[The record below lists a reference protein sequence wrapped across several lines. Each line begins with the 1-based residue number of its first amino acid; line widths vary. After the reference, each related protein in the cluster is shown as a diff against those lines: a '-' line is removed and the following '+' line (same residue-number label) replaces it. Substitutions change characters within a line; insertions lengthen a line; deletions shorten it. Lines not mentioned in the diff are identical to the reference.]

1 MTVETSSGSPAKIKN
16 TDGKTKITIA
26 ANTVKLQSKLSSYP
40 MQLEEYQNK
49 ENENP
54 QKDVNAI
61 MAVQQQ
67 NHQDNN
73 NHGFYSSEEDAL
85 YAQVNVRLEPEG
97 ESRDTEEDESEGD
110 LINPNEPMI
119 ALEDIKD
126 NREKRGTIYSCSRMN
141 NENLTTECVYSLP
154 KIMSANDIDHL
165 NEKQHQQESTID
177 NPEEL
182 YAAINKAGL
191 SRKKN
196 FPIPEE
202 VWEIADVKKTIHKVN
217 KQYAVGIYIYMYAI
231 YLSFEKLIFQKR
243 EREIKKKR
251 IISHDSET
259 NY

>member
-1 MTVETSSGSPAKIKN
+1 MTVEASSGTPGKIKN
-16 TDGKTKITIA
+16 NDGKTKITIA
-26 ANTVKLQSKLSSYP
+26 ANTVKLQSKLSNYP

-54 QKDVNAI
+54 QKDVNGI
-61 MAVQQQ
+61 MAVQQ

-73 NHGFYSSEEDAL
+73 LGFYSSEEDAL

-141 NENLTTECVYSLP
+141 NENATTECVYSLP

-165 NEKQHQQESTID
+165 NEKQQQQQGSNID

-202 VWEIADVKKTIHKVN
+202 VWEIGDVKKTIHKVN